1 MAARKLQTEID
12 RTLKK
17 VAEGVE
23 LFESIYDKMQA
34 SSNQTQKEKLE
45 TDLKTQI
52 KKLQRL
58 RDQIK
63 TWVASNDIKDKSAL
77 LENRKLI
84 ETQMEKFKAC
94 EKEMKTKAFSKEG
107 LTQASK
113 LDPKQQEKADTMTWV
128 QQMMDEL
135 MVQVETAEAEIETL
149 QGGGKKKNKAGGA
162 AAERLETLERLN
174 ERRKWHISRLEIIL
188 RLLDNGSLPTE
199 KVLALQDDVKYFVEN
214 NMEDDFDEYEE
225 VYDDLNLDEEEEKF
239 RLPAD
244 DNDSEDSEER
254 SEDLPIRTPVKKHD
268 DDSPSSKRDHSPVLK
283 KASTTLQQRKQSIVS
298 ETAKPPP
305 HANFAQQSVASM
317 VKTTPA
323 PPPRNPPSGYA
334 KVAAAAVA
342 PPQPAASQPS
352 ASSSAA
358 AVPPTPT
365 ASNVSSSA
373 AVDQQS
379 AVTSSPSLTHPSVT
393 SPMLSSAAS
402 VSYQPDDSVL
412 SAHASPALHDA
423 VPSSIGGPAAT
434 SSPQRQTARKASLSS
449 PTSLQPPGVPHPAQ
463 QDSQQAAAP
472 SQLNGSSQ
480 ATPGQQTAAP
490 TGLSPRP
497 QEARAFPGASPSAVA
512 PSASPM
518 PQAAQQQPQQQVPQF
533 PPGVALTSADQT
545 KLPQAA
551 PGSARPPSAAAS
563 QLPPGSQLPQQQQ
576 QQQQQQ
582 PRQNAFPGSLS
593 DLVMS
598 FENVKQKA
606 PHRMSNLD
614 QVHKLLQ
621 GSYTSMPQPHDT
633 EKPKYYVPRN
643 PVQTPSYYP
652 QVPNPILSSPGIFS
666 QLDVETLFY
675 VFYYHPGTYQQY
687 LAAKELKRQSWRFHV
702 KYLTWF
708 QRHSEPQAITEEYE
722 QGVYVY
728 FDWEGSWCQRKKSD
742 FRFEYRY
749 LSED

>member
-23 LFESIYDKMQA
+23 VFESIYDKMQA

-84 ETQMEKFKAC
+84 ETVSTAAHLHTGSAASSDVWRGRRTRADGDTPLFRQDVCVLTTLSRPDAC
-94 EKEMKTKAFSKEG
+94 STCCRSIPVTPYAYSANGEVQSLRERDEDEG
-107 LTQASK
+107 VLQRGSHASVQAG
-113 LDPKQQEKADTMTWV
+113 PEAAGEGDTMTWV
-128 QQMMDEL
+128 QQMMDDL

-244 DNDSEDSEER
+244 DNDSEESETR
-254 SEDLPIRTPVKKHD
+254 SEDIPIRTPVKKHD

-283 KASTTLQQRKQSIVS
+283 KAGTTLQQRKQSIVS

-342 PPQPAASQPS
+342 PPQSAASQPS

-373 AVDQQS
+373 AADQQS

-402 VSYQPDDSVL
+402 VSHQPDDSVL

-434 SSPQRQTARKASLSS
+434 SSPQRQSARKASLSS
-449 PTSLQPPGVPHPAQ
+449 PTSLQPPGVPV
-463 QDSQQAAAP
+463 
-472 SQLNGSSQ
+472 
-480 ATPGQQTAAP
+480 
-490 TGLSPRP
+490 R
-497 QEARAFPGASPSAVA
+497 V
-512 PSASPM
+512 
-518 PQAAQQQPQQQVPQF
+518 
-533 PPGVALTSADQT
+533 
-545 KLPQAA
+545 
-551 PGSARPPSAAAS
+551 
-563 QLPPGSQLPQQQQ
+563 
-576 QQQQQQ
+576 
-582 PRQNAFPGSLS
+582 
-593 DLVMS
+593 
-598 FENVKQKA
+598 
-606 PHRMSNLD
+606 
-614 QVHKLLQ
+614 
-621 GSYTSMPQPHDT
+621 
-633 EKPKYYVPRN
+633 
-643 PVQTPSYYP
+643 
-652 QVPNPILSSPGIFS
+652 
-666 QLDVETLFY
+666 
-675 VFYYHPGTYQQY
+675 
-687 LAAKELKRQSWRFHV
+687 
-702 KYLTWF
+702 
-708 QRHSEPQAITEEYE
+708 
-722 QGVYVY
+722 
-728 FDWEGSWCQRKKSD
+728 
-742 FRFEYRY
+742 
-749 LSED
+749 